1 MPRLRRRRVVKIMVS
16 DDELAELRHRAR
28 SHRKQVATWAR
39 GVLLGD
45 QGAAV
50 KDADAW
56 WDALPPSRRAQVH
69 RWVAGSHATAEPFP
83 GQLDMLEE
91 DAS

>member
-1 MPRLRRRRVVKIMVS
+1 MPRRRRAVKIMVS
-16 DDELAELRHRAR
+16 DEELAELRHRAR

-56 WDALPPSRRAQVH
+56 WDALPPSRREQVH
-69 RWVAGSHATAEPFP
+69 RWVARSHTIAVQIP
-83 GQLDMLEE
+83 GQTIALFE
-91 DAS
+91 DPTS